1 MFEILAVSLSRTDF
15 HEVQTEIYH
24 FFKKSNNTHLTTKSH
39 MLTYK
44 WIVITKKIIT
54 LGSSSRF
61 STVKENV
68 PESPKYNQT
77 TGRANKGPSVK
88 IQDTVISKNKQHGVQ
103 VRLIDDP

>member
-1 MFEILAVSLSRTDF
+1 MSAAKHCSSLFSSDQNQVVRF
-15 HEVQTEIYH
+15 W
-24 FFKKSNNTHLTTKSH
+24 LCTKSH
-39 MLTYK
+39 ILTYK

-88 IQDTVISKNKQHGVQ
+88 TQDTVISKNKQHRLQ